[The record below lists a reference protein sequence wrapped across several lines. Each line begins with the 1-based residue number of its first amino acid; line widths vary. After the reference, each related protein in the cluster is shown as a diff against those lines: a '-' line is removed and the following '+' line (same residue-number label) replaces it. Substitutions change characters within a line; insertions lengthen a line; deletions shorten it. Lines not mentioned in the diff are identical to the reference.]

1 MYTVHKASR
10 TLAKKGAVPMRAPR
24 RRRRRARHLQPSC
37 PGHLPVPLHS
47 LELHREALHGRRG
60 ALLVP
65 HAELGHGRRPL
76 SIILAKNPI
85 WMACQSCL
93 HMRVCI
99 DDSCNAE
106 TEPAVGE
113 TETHRRVVLRG
124 GGPRMRS
131 RRRVVVMLP
140 RCLLLATVSA
150 AAVPGRGRVMTVSP
164 AVAVMGACLRLVLRR
179 RSELALLGAPTARL
193 AAAAPGL
200 PVGVGLPVRP
210 PAGRRRPR

>member
-1 MYTVHKASR
+1 MTEVADSGTR
-10 TLAKKGAVPMRAPR
+10 TSFAVSVGRAAAPKHLRTTKIPTEMLERKKNGRRDSYVYGAQGSTYPGKEGAVPMRAPR

-124 GGPRMRS
+124 GGPRGAGA
-131 RRRVVVMLP
+131 VWWLCCLGACFWP
-140 RCLLLATVSA
+140 RC
-150 AAVPGRGRVMTVSP
+150 P
-164 AVAVMGACLRLVLRR
+164 
-179 RSELALLGAPTARL
+179 
-193 AAAAPGL
+193 L
-200 PVGVGLPVRP
+200 PPC
-210 PAGRRRPR
+210 PAGEG